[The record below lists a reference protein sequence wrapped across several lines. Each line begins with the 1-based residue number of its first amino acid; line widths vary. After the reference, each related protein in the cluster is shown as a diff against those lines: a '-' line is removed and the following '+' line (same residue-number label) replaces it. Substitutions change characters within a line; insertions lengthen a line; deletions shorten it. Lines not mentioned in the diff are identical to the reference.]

1 MVGQDIIHAGR
12 FDDAAERGMGPHIG
26 NLFPQAPDL
35 PAVIQAF
42 QILFNGFDHG
52 SLSFRL
58 EGNVDR
64 CSLLLLFLRF
74 QYDISIHGQRAS
86 FADR

>member
-1 MVGQDIIHAGR
+1 MEAVLMMLLRVGWVRTSDT
-12 FDDAAERGMGPHIG
+12 
-26 NLFPQAPDL
+26 LFPQTPDL
-35 PAVIQAF
+35 PAVIQALK
-42 QILFNGFDHG
+42 ILFDCFNHG
-52 SLSFRL
+52 SLSFPL